1 MINKNQQNEFNIT
14 FGQMNLLIDFR
25 NVWLD
30 LAEWTRTYFV
40 RSLFNIGG
48 LDAVGNR
55 LYQVPL
61 DIYNR
66 LQMIFGIPR
75 TQQLVTL
82 FSSHIVQMMNLS
94 NAMKSE
100 NDQAVN
106 SATQQLY
113 QNSTDIS
120 NYLSQINPIWSNV
133 LWNNL
138 FDQYIRLMIDGLVAL
153 ASGNFASEI
162 NIYDRAKYQTTILS
176 DYMTDGLLQFLTFN
190 QR

>member
-1 MINKNQQNEFNIT
+1 MVNKNQNEFNIS

-25 NVWLD
+25 NLWLD
-30 LAEWTRTYFV
+30 IAEWTRTYFV
-40 RSLFNIGG
+40 RVLFNIGG

-61 DIYNR
+61 DLYNR

-82 FSSHIVQMMNLS
+82 LSNHIIQMMNLA
-94 NAMKSE
+94 NAMKNK
-100 NDQAVN
+100 NDQTVN

-113 QNSTDIS
+113 QNSVEIS
-120 NYLSQINPIWSNV
+120 NYMRQINPLWSDV

-138 FDQYIRLMIDGLVAL
+138 FDQYIRLMIEDLVAL
-153 ASGNFASEI
+153 ASGNYTNDI
-162 NIYDRAKYQTTILS
+162 NVYDRAKYQTAVMS
-176 DYMTDGLLQFLTFN
+176 DYMTDGVLQFLTFN